1 MKTLIKLAVAALVVY
16 ACWQAGSAYLRYYQ
30 FKDEVQQTALFG
42 AAKSDSELQKVIM
55 DIANRMQV
63 PLAPANVN
71 VRRGENHVMIDAAYT
86 ERIQL
91 VPTYY
96 YPYEFKVNLDVLTMG
111 PGSLAPSR

>member
-1 MKTLIKLAVAALVVY
+1 MKTLLKLAVAALVIY
-16 ACWQAGSAYLRYYQ
+16 ACWQAGSVYLRYYQ

-42 AAKSDSELQKVIM
+42 AAKSDSELHKVIM

-63 PLAPANVN
+63 PLAPENVS

-86 ERIQL
+86 EKIQL

-96 YPYEFKVNLDVLTMG
+96 YPYDFKVKLDVLTMG
-111 PGSLAPSR
+111 PGSIAPIR